1 MTSSMCFSIMTISVS
16 FVKIQLRQSPSAPH
30 PRPLSDLSSTI
41 SLNSAI
47 DNLSHF
53 CCILFSSSS
62 RYITSAVLFD

>member
-1 MTSSMCFSIMTISVS
+1 MGTARISRFLKHHDNLHQLRTTVS
-16 FVKIQLRQSPSAPH
+16 FSSH

-41 SLNSAI
+41 SLNYAVDS
-47 DNLSHF
+47 LSHF